1 MTSTVNTR
9 GLVLDMLMEILEK
22 GEFSHLILHAV
33 LEKYDYLP
41 ERDKHFMV
49 RLTRGTIEKM
59 LELDDILNQISKTK
73 VKKMKP
79 VIREIL
85 RMSLYQLRFMD
96 HIPDSAVVNEAVKLT
111 KKRGFPGLKGFVNA
125 VLRTYI
131 RRMTS
136 DPLFPSTLEAKTNIP
151 NWILDLWQ
159 RDYGE
164 SIRDRIC
171 QGFSDPAPL
180 SIRTN
185 EGKIRPEILRQRLE
199 SQGMTLTNVDRAE
212 LFQRRETQDQ
222 SKDGDSLSDS
232 ESGIFL
238 LEGGGSLSDL
248 PEFQEGDFYIQDL
261 SSMLPAEAAGIR
273 PGKVVI
279 DLCAAPGGKS
289 IDAALIM
296 GDEGEILS
304 RDLTEEKVEK
314 IRENAVRLGLTSIR
328 AEVGD
333 ATVHDKSLEG
343 RADFLLADLPCSGL
357 GVLRRKP
364 EIRYRLKEEDIRSLQ
379 MLQRKILLA
388 SLSYLKEGGKLVYST
403 CTIDQAEN
411 QENRDWILQ
420 TWPDLTLIEERQ
432 ILPDLHHDGFYYA
445 VFSR

>member
-151 NWILDLWQ
+151 NW
-159 RDYGE
+159 
-164 SIRDRIC
+164 
-171 QGFSDPAPL
+171 
-180 SIRTN
+180 
-185 EGKIRPEILRQRLE
+185 
-199 SQGMTLTNVDRAE
+199 
-212 LFQRRETQDQ
+212 
-222 SKDGDSLSDS
+222 
-232 ESGIFL
+232 
-238 LEGGGSLSDL
+238 
-248 PEFQEGDFYIQDL
+248 
-261 SSMLPAEAAGIR
+261 
-273 PGKVVI
+273 
-279 DLCAAPGGKS
+279 
-289 IDAALIM
+289 
-296 GDEGEILS
+296 
-304 RDLTEEKVEK
+304 
-314 IRENAVRLGLTSIR
+314 
-328 AEVGD
+328 
-333 ATVHDKSLEG
+333 
-343 RADFLLADLPCSGL
+343 
-357 GVLRRKP
+357 
-364 EIRYRLKEEDIRSLQ
+364 
-379 MLQRKILLA
+379 
-388 SLSYLKEGGKLVYST
+388 
-403 CTIDQAEN
+403 
-411 QENRDWILQ
+411 
-420 TWPDLTLIEERQ
+420 
-432 ILPDLHHDGFYYA
+432 
-445 VFSR
+445 